1 MLIYLS
7 VRLFVCPHLGYMFC
21 PPISP
26 YSLQARSFLYYRIF
40 EHISN
45 VYILKGFLFSSDF
58 HKTGGLLNLV
68 HFCDILHINL
78 LCFVHPKPLA
88 VFKVDAFSVT
98 GYLYIYQRC
107 SYQDCLIFIMRTS
120 CVYYRHNKCTS
131 NKLLLTPKHLNVV
144 LGHVSV
150 FFFSFLLL
158 HLISDQHY

>member
-1 MLIYLS
+1 MLFYHCPFTSLS
-7 VRLFVCPHLGYMFC
+7 
-21 PPISP
+21 
-26 YSLQARSFLYYRIF
+26 RSFLFCKLFVHIYQTEPIIWFFIYYR
-40 EHISN
+40 
-45 VYILKGFLFSSDF
+45 
-58 HKTGGLLNLV
+58 LLNLV
-68 HFCDILHINL
+68 HFCDILHISL
-78 LCFVHPKPLA
+78 LCFVHPKPLT

-120 CVYYRHNKCTS
+120 CVSYRHNKCTS

-150 FFFSFLLL
+150 FFFSFFLL